1 MARSRKRR
9 AESMSTDSGSETTA
23 DLHDV
28 LSDESSFYGTV
39 RSRPMA
45 LIAQLE
51 APAGKSIDQR
61 SKHWT

>member
-1 MARSRKRR
+1 
-9 AESMSTDSGSETTA
+9 MSTDSGSETTA